1 MSEEQKPQIAE
12 MISPLDKLKRK
23 NITESTFNL
32 YKKNLLKLNGK
43 KEIRNLNFLKNI
55 EKNVEKISHL
65 KPNTR
70 RTYIISIVSLLKE
83 EPSQKK
89 LYEKYYKLLLEYN
102 TALKVNNQK
111 SETQKENWMT
121 TEEVSRL
128 FAAKQKEVEPL
139 LQNKKLTETE
149 YNTLQ
154 SFVILALYV
163 LNPPRRNMD
172 YQLMRVVP
180 TYIDG
185 MDRSAN
191 YLDMTSKEFV
201 FNNYKTAKTYQ
212 TQRVAIPVPLFDII
226 SLLLKFHPFKKDLTK
241 KKYAINFLV
250 TQDGSA
256 FTSTNAMTRILN
268 KVFDKKL
275 GCSMLRHIYLT
286 DKYGEHSTALEIDA
300 TAMGTSVPTIQ
311 NQYIKE

>member
-111 SETQKENWMT
+111 SEAQKENWMT

-212 TQRVAIPVPLFDII
+212 TQRVTIPVPLFDII

-241 KKYAINFLV
+241 KKYAIKFLV

-286 DKYGEHSTALEIDA
+286 DKYGEQSTALQIDA